1 MEKQQIFPSFR
12 RQNKWLGII
21 DYKSLIIFG
30 IYLYL
35 IYIICIALNLPT
47 KIVLSIIIIATVP
60 LFAIYISN
68 DKEESIVDIMLVVLR
83 FYLSNKKYYY
93 KIERREEF
101 DINITR
107 KKRPKLNI
115 DKLFELL
122 SI

>member
-47 KIVLSIIIIATVP
+47 KLILSIIIIATVP